1 MTGGVSTRKP
11 DQILPPQ
18 ASNGGA
24 HLDPI
29 LDWARSGL
37 GFIRDGIP
45 ASDGTRAGLDL
56 DDLLSSSAAASKMS
70 EKDKADLLAEARKMA
85 EWTVL
90 KKARSEVYL
99 RLDLLRADLD
109 EDAPTRGERYD
120 DEEEED
126 WLDRSSLW
134 QSFLSE
140 FSPAEQARFAAAAAE
155 QQQEGRRT
163 GPGGDLEWAWWAAK
177 ETAGAAG
184 KKGVVRAHQES
195 AADAVRRSSSSMD
208 LHAHAHR
215 ASMSSPRN
223 SFGGGGGGGGGGGSS
238 LRKKSGDFGGG
249 GGGSTRRKS
258 SFDRHRD
265 PPGRKSSLESHRRP
279 PPRSSFDSRRPS
291 GETPSS
297 RRPSLDFFRH
307 HHHHPSSSSSSTA
320 LPQTDEPGA
329 GGRLAVPPPEV
340 ETTRQTLLGRY
351 VESVRGYLT
360 TARQQQVR

>member
-1 MTGGVSTRKP
+1 M
-11 DQILPPQ
+11 LPPQ
-18 ASNGGA
+18 ASKGGA

-45 ASDGTRAGLDL
+45 ASNGTRAGLDL
-56 DDLLSSSAAASKMS
+56 DDLFSSSKMS
-70 EKDKADLLAEARKMA
+70 DKEKADLLAEARQMA

-109 EDAPTRGERYD
+109 EYAPTRGKRYD
-120 DEEEED
+120 DDEEDED

-140 FSPAEQARFAAAAAE
+140 FSPSEQAQFAAAADE
-155 QQQEGRRT
+155 QHDEGRRT
-163 GPGGDLEWAWWAAK
+163 GPGGDLEWAWWAAQ

-195 AADAVRRSSSSMD
+195 AADAVRRSSTD
-208 LHAHAHR
+208 VHVHR
-215 ASMSSPRN
+215 PMSSPRT
-223 SFGGGGGGGGGGGSS
+223 SIGGGGGGSS
-238 LRKKSGDFGGG
+238 MRKKSSDFGGGG

-265 PPGRKSSLESHRRP
+265 PTGRKSSLESHRRP
-279 PPRSSFDSRRPS
+279 PPRSSFDSRSRRPS

-307 HHHHPSSSSSSTA
+307 QQHPSSSSSSA
-320 LPQTDEPGA
+320 LQLQTDERWD
-329 GGRLAVPPPEV
+329 GGGLAVPPPEV
-340 ETTRQTLLGRY
+340 ETTRQSLLGRY

>member
-1 MTGGVSTRKP
+1 M
-11 DQILPPQ
+11 
-18 ASNGGA
+18 
-24 HLDPI
+24 
-29 LDWARSGL
+29 
-37 GFIRDGIP
+37 
-45 ASDGTRAGLDL
+45 SD
-56 DDLLSSSAAASKMS
+56 K
-70 EKDKADLLAEARKMA
+70 EKADLLAEARQMA

-90 KKARSEVYL
+90 KKARSEVYF

-109 EDAPTRGERYD
+109 EDTPKSYHDEED

-140 FSPAEQARFAAAAAE
+140 FSPSEQARFAAAAAE
-155 QQQEGRRT
+155 QHTEGRRT
-163 GPGGDLEWAWWAAK
+163 GPGGDLEWAWWAAQ

-184 KKGVVRAHQES
+184 KSKGVVRAHQES
-195 AADAVRRSSSSMD
+195 AADAVRKSSMD
-208 LHAHAHR
+208 LHR
-215 ASMSSPRN
+215 ALPSSPRN
-223 SFGGGGGGGGGGGSS
+223 SFGGGGGGSSMRKKSSDFSGGGGGSM
-238 LRKKSGDFGGG
+238 
-249 GGGSTRRKS
+249 RRKS

-265 PPGRKSSLESHRRP
+265 PPGRKSSLESHRRPP

-307 HHHHPSSSSSSTA
+307 HHHSSSSAA
-320 LPQTDEPGA
+320 LQTDEPE
-329 GGRLAVPPPEV
+329 GGGGGLAVPPSEV
-340 ETTRQTLLGRY
+340 ETTRQSLLGRY